1 MLVFPSSIGFFGDTT
16 ASGGASNV
24 TVELG
29 DSYTGSASSNTLTV
43 SNVDLGTAATD
54 RVSVIGVAVNDG
66 GEIPLK
72 VEIKNSSSA
81 FVQCGVII
89 ETGTSSSFHGGGPFA
104 AATGHACGL
113 YSLPTGSATFGTT
126 GDVKV
131 TFEGNP
137 RLAIVSYALYNTNA
151 GHIDKFFHN
160 ASTASMPQD
169 IPAGGAVIGLCAG
182 GESQTGTWAGDSV
195 ALTED
200 KDNIAGSGP
209 VDPFLYSA
217 SNTYSEQSLAH
228 DITFTPASAHTDF
241 ARTVVTFAPN
251 TRISRVLTDR
261 RSSGSDASSY
271 TFSDCM
277 LGTGKIIVAGLTGNE
292 TKDITGITVDGN
304 TATELTSNEQGG
316 TYMAMYQY
324 NGNTAATGDIVVSM
338 SGTAGRCG
346 ILVYLVN
353 NAADS
358 ATATANSTSNAQT
371 TIDVPEGGLLIA
383 VGHFGNGT
391 TPTSTTGVD
400 PDAVVG
406 TEAVY
411 YGGSNPEQLLSGASR
426 WYPSASSGGAVEFS
440 TTQDQAISA
449 VSFAESA

>member
-1 MLVFPSSIGFFGDTT
+1 MYIFPANSP
-16 ASGGASNV
+16 SGGSSV
-24 TVELG
+24 TTELG
-29 DSYTGSASSNTLTV
+29 NSYTGQASSNTLTV

-54 RVSVIGVAVNDG
+54 RISVIGITVNDG

-72 VEIKNSSSA
+72 VEIENSSGTL
-81 FVQCGVII
+81 VQCSVII
-89 ETGTSSSFHGGGPFA
+89 ETGTSSSFYSGGPFA
-104 AATGHACGL
+104 AATSHACGL

-137 RLAIVSYALYNTNA
+137 YLALVSYAIYNSNA
-151 GHIDKFFHN
+151 GHIHKTFHN
-160 ASTASMPQD
+160 SSTATFQVD
-169 IPAGGAVIGLCAG
+169 IPAGGAVIGLCGGYGSQAG
-182 GESQTGTWAGDSV
+182 AWTGDST

-200 KDNIAGSGP
+200 KDNISSSGETY
-209 VDPFLYSA
+209 LYSA
-217 SNTYSEQSLAH
+217 SNTYAAESLSH
-228 DITFTPASAHTDF
+228 EVIFTPASAHSEY
-241 ARTVVTFAPN
+241 ARAIVAFAPN

-324 NGNTAATGDIVVSM
+324 NGNTSATGDIVVSM

-391 TPTSTTGVD
+391 TPDTITGVD

-449 VSFAESA
+449 VSFAEAT